1 MIMVNF
7 KLDGKVA
14 LISGASR
21 GIGESIAV
29 ALAQYGAHTILVSR
43 KIDALEE
50 VAKEIRDKGGK
61 ADSIACHMGEV
72 AQIEAMFKQVREKF
86 GRLDILINNAAT
98 NPFFGEMINADEA
111 IWEKTFDVNL
121 KGPFFMI
128 KHAVPLMVESG
139 GGSIVNVSSVNG
151 IRPAFMQGIYSI
163 TKAGLISMTRAF
175 AKELAAKN
183 IRVNALL
190 PGLTDTKFSKALM
203 DNKNIYD
210 YVVKQVPMNRHAEP
224 DEMAGAALY
233 FVSEAASYTTGSIL
247 VVDGGGLA

>member
-121 KGPFFMI
+121 KDPFFMI

-151 IRPAFMQGIYSI
+151 IRPAFMQGIYSV

>member
-1 MIMVNF
+1 MVNF

-121 KGPFFMI
+121 KDPFFMI

-151 IRPAFMQGIYSI
+151 IRPAFMQGIYSV

>member
-50 VAKEIRDKGGK
+50 VSKEIRDKGGK

-151 IRPAFMQGIYSI
+151 IRPAFMQGIYSV

-190 PGLTDTKFSKALM
+190 PGLIDTKFSKALM

>member
-1 MIMVNF
+1 MVNF

-151 IRPAFMQGIYSI
+151 IRPAFMQGIYSV
-163 TKAGLISMTRAF
+163 TKAGLISMTQAF

>member
-1 MIMVNF
+1 MVNF

-21 GIGESIAV
+21 GIGESIAA

-50 VAKEIRDKGGK
+50 VAKKIRDNGGK

-151 IRPAFMQGIYSI
+151 IRPAFMQGIYSV

>member
-1 MIMVNF
+1 MVNF

>member
-1 MIMVNF
+1 MVNF

-151 IRPAFMQGIYSI
+151 IRPAFMQGIYSV

>member
-151 IRPAFMQGIYSI
+151 IRPAFMQGIYSV